1 MNSRFKINSS
11 LSPFAHLGNRYLPI
25 GIGAVVIL
33 QLLYTYAPPLQ
44 YVFETEAIPL
54 GVWPWL
60 FLGGLIFFL
69 VVEIEKAI
77 IRATG
82 SAQPAAATTQ
92 PA

>member
-1 MNSRFKINSS
+1 M
-11 LSPFAHLGNRYLPI
+11 
-25 GIGAVVIL
+25 L

-44 YVFETEAIPL
+44 SVFETEALPL

-77 IRATG
+77 IRATR
-82 SAQPAAATTQ
+82 SREPAVEAAA
-92 PA
+92 A

>member
-1 MNSRFKINSS
+1 M
-11 LSPFAHLGNRYLPI
+11 H
-25 GIGAVVIL
+25 
-33 QLLYTYAPPLQ
+33 

-54 GVWPWL
+54 HVWPWL

-82 SAQPAAATTQ
+82 LRSSAPEGAA
-92 PA
+92 